1 MFVQGAFESVRVE
14 LNSAGINVLF
24 AVPGPVESKISENAF
39 TSTPGQ
45 VMSVCHHTTPTILQI
60 QNIYRLD
67 ISREGEA
74 EVIDLIVIF
83 LTHDD
88 WLIDPIVLFSKMSYR
103 DLRF

>member
-1 MFVQGAFESVRVE
+1 MFFQGAFESVRVE

-45 VMSVCHHTTPTILQI
+45 VMCHHTTPTILQI
-60 QNIYRLD
+60 QNIYRLE
-67 ISREGEA
+67 ISHEGEA

-83 LTHDD
+83 LTFTHDD
-88 WLIDPIVLFSKMSYR
+88 
-103 DLRF
+103 